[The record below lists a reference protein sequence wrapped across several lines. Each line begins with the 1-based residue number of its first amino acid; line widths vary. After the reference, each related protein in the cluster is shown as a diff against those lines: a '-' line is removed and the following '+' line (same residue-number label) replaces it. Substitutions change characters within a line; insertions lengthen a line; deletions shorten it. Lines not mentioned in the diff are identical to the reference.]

1 MIIEGPEPRVLVP
14 SDGPFT
20 FGRGTDCSLTLD
32 GTDRSISRLAGSI
45 GWDGER
51 WVLRNESNS
60 RPLYCITEPGLRR
73 LLATGEVLPLSPGR
87 LRVQVTGVRTHEL
100 SLVVEGADEAARP
113 DSNAEESK
121 SVLEATMPLSVT
133 ANERVAILALAE
145 GYLLDHPRYDPR
157 PRTYADAATRVAL
170 PESTIRKRIENVRR
184 KLVKAGV
191 VQLETG
197 DARAQMIEFL
207 LATRVIGKADL
218 PLLER
223 RAGEG
228 SLVV

>member
-1 MIIEGPEPRVLVP
+1 MTVELCGRAGAVDHRLGPEPRVLVP

-73 LLATGEVLPLSPGR
+73 LLATGQEVLPLSPGR

-121 SVLEATMPLSVT
+121 SVLEATTSPSVT
-133 ANERVAILALAE
+133 VNERVAILALAE
-145 GYLLDHPRYDPR
+145 GTPDYR
-157 PRTYADAATRVAL
+157 ATTL
-170 PESTIRKRIENVRR
+170 VR
-184 KLVKAGV
+184 GPT
-191 VQLETG
+191 Q
-197 DARAQMIEFL
+197 
-207 LATRVIGKADL
+207 TRQPVSRF
-218 PLLER
+218 P
-223 RAGEG
+223 
-228 SLVV
+228 S